1 MRNILSTNPADFISD
16 VTDSSL
22 VSKALASVNTADLPT
37 NAFDLKP
44 YDLVFATKLGAQ
56 NASLG
61 VIFGLT
67 TQNFKETLPI
77 FEFRKN
83 KSVTMEIPINAA
95 ENTPSTFNTVKV
107 GDPVYV
113 KYVVGV
119 TGTATDL
126 IFVAEDPVATNATYK
141 SQVLYFARPADHYF
155 RIGYFAGI
163 GVNLGVTHAKV
174 DIDPELKEITVARS
188 LEDVSKS
195 KK

>member
-16 VTDSSL
+16 VTDGSL

-67 TQNFKETLPI
+67 TQNFRETLPI

-126 IFVAEDPVATNATYK
+126 IFVAEDPTSTNATYQ
-141 SQVLYFARPADHYF
+141 SQVVYFAQPADHYF

-174 DIDPELKEITVARS
+174 DIDPELKQITVARS
-188 LEDVSKS
+188 VTNVSRNEK
-195 KK
+195 